1 MHERPDLR
9 APVTATATTL
19 GAEIVHV
26 IRHEMAIRLTDIVIR
41 RTGLGSTG
49 MPDEAA
55 LRGCADV
62 AGRELGWDS
71 TRTDE
76 EIAAVR
82 EFYAIADA

>member
-1 MHERPDLR
+1 
-9 APVTATATTL
+9 
-19 GAEIVHV
+19 
-26 IRHEMAIRLTDIVIR
+26 
-41 RTGLGSTG
+41 
-49 MPDEAA
+49 MPEEAA

-71 TRTDE
+71 ARTDE